1 MSWLIAALITF
12 GSLALLCTHMSPR
25 TIRRCLGYAV
35 WIDIVLHGAIL
46 WMFLGTSTLGL
57 LQAEAAGI
65 LFSISLRIGRKLI
78 GYEKLTAKGWV
89 RYSGVLSKYAELRRA

>member
-12 GSLALLCTHMSPR
+12 GSLALLVTHLSPQ
-25 TIRRCLGYAV
+25 TMRRAMGYAM
-35 WIDIVLHGAIL
+35 WWDIILHGSIL

-65 LFSISLRIGRKLI
+65 LFSISFRVYRKLL
-78 GYEKLTAKGWV
+78 GYEKLHGFRWV
-89 RYSGVLSKYAELRRA
+89 RYKGVLA

>member
-12 GSLALLCTHMSPR
+12 ASLGMLCTHMQGP
-25 TIRRCLGYAV
+25 TIRRCLGYAM
-35 WIDIVLHGAIL
+35 WIDIALHGTIL

-65 LFSISLRIGRKLI
+65 MFSVSLRVMRWGI
-78 GYEKLTAKGWV
+78 GYEKLGRKGWV
-89 RYSGVLSKYAELRRA
+89 RYAGKFSHLLR